1 MRVQSATC
9 SVVVL
14 VLGILATN
22 VGHGDAQSTRRPL
35 IPGLP
40 SLPPMLQGL
49 SLSNLPGIS
58 HIMNMPLPFNVPFS
72 FSSLPPLRLP
82 IRLPAILGGA
92 GMIRNATHLIRNTFL
107 GSPLSSSSPTPVSS
121 ALSSGSSLNTNSI
134 TQMLTAPLLP
144 LLNLGSGAAVGQ
156 AATRNGVIDPTQY
169 AQYFRALQLQS
180 AHERRRRSIVQ
191 HMIRHYQSSQPF
203 IPTGHLQLLQVP
215 AEQLAQFRTLYR
227 YH

>member
-1 MRVQSATC
+1 MRVACTAI
-9 SVVVL
+9 VVVVG
-14 VLGILATN
+14 VLAASAAQAG
-22 VGHGDAQSTRRPL
+22 AQSTRRPL

-40 SLPPMLQGL
+40 SLSPMLQGL
-49 SLSNLPGIS
+49 SLSSLPGIS

-72 FSSLPPLRLP
+72 LSSLPPLRLP

-107 GSPLSSSSPTPVSS
+107 GSPLSSSSSTPVSAPPS
-121 ALSSGSSLNTNSI
+121 TGSSLSANSL

-144 LLNLGSGAAVGQ
+144 LLNLGSGVTVTQ
-156 AATRNGVIDPTQY
+156 ATNRNGVIDPTQY

-191 HMIRHYQSSQPF
+191 HMLRHYQPSQPF
-203 IPTGHLQLLQVP
+203 GPTGHVQLLEIP
-215 AEQLAQFRTLYR
+215 AEQLAQFRALYR